1 MRARRRRPSLAFGH
15 HDRRRTTSKVS
26 KDSASETIAL
36 DGVDVKLE
44 HLEGGYSVCFE
55 SHTADGDLA
64 ELFRG
69 LPGDR
74 CQLPRWGYVIE
85 GGRSAFRFAG
95 PRGDLQAGD
104 AYYVRPATRRFTT
117 AGAEIVEFT
126 PTDALAQTIR
136 SCSRTS
142 VPMGWPSR

>member
-1 MRARRRRPSLAFGH
+1 MP
-15 HDRRRTTSKVS
+15 KVS

-36 DGVDVKLE
+36 DGLDVKLE

-64 ELFRG
+64 DLFRG

-85 GGRSAFRFAG
+85 GKMTFRFSHG
-95 PRGDLQAGD
+95 EETYEAGD
-104 AYYVRPATRRFTT
+104 AYYVPPGHTPVHF
-117 AGAEIVEFT
+117 AGAEIVEFS
-126 PTDALAQTIR
+126 PTDALAQTIPVVLANLGAR
-136 SCSRTS
+136 A
-142 VPMGWPSR
+142 